1 MRPGTVTRVK
11 TPSSRHVLLL
21 FVHLRHAPLDDCL
34 SQHLASELS
43 ALPLRD
49 HAARTSNRQSA
60 ACRPIAAVAAAAGS
74 RPWASSVR
82 LSPHYSLPVLVKIPP
97 GILENV
103 RLSRSYLQYL
113 HVQSSGKLVTRCT
126 QILHQFGTGYGH
138 KSHDTQFQT
147 RSLLVIPD
155 KCCLTNDFLPDLLTT
170 LRRLENAARMSNL
183 QSAAGCRTIVA
194 VAAATG
200 SRLSASS
207 VRLSPFTVSA
217 IPARFIRPAFLMQSL
232 WDVVYCRLTSDQSVA
247 NANCEVV
254 CV

>member
-1 MRPGTVTRVK
+1 MNDFLSISQISQLLCDDSKMQHTLPI
-11 TPSSRHVLLL
+11 SSRRLGVDQSLPLLL
-21 FVHLRHAPLDDCL
+21 RLDL
-34 SQHLASELS
+34 
-43 ALPLRD
+43 
-49 HAARTSNRQSA
+49 
-60 ACRPIAAVAAAAGS
+60 GS
-74 RPWASSVR
+74 RPRVFD
-82 LSPHYSLPVLVKIPP
+82 SPLYSLPVLVKIPP

-126 QILHQFGTGYGH
+126 QILHQFATGYGH

-170 LRRLENAARMSNL
+170 LRRLENAARISNQ

-207 VRLSPFTVSA
+207 VRLSPVTVSA
-217 IPARFIRPAFLMQSL
+217 IPARFIQPAFLMQSL